1 MKSLFVCLP
10 VLLPYRLSSNVCSLL
25 SEKVYFLTGSGDEK
39 HQDVRGM
46 SFSASVDFAVSAK
59 LDGIVTSSTPLKGN
73 LGQVE
78 EAVKRGIKVMTYG
91 SLKYLIYLFVCLL
104 IQYRYYSRCCFLCI
118 FAFTLKDYSWF
129 LIL

>member
-1 MKSLFVCLP
+1 MCIYKRLFEKFVCL
-10 VLLPYRLSSNVCSLL
+10 LTRSLALSSFDQCLLLL

-59 LDGIVTSSTPLKGN
+59 LDGIVTSSIPLKGN

-91 SLKYLIYLFVCLL
+91 SLKYSIYLFICLY
-104 IQYRYYSRCCFLCI
+104 ITVIIIVVVFSVFL
-118 FAFTLKDYSWF
+118 FSL
-129 LIL
+129 